1 MLQSKH
7 FKNPQISKF
16 QILLIHHSIII
27 FPLRWEIGFSD
38 GLKVSHLLM
47 PFSAPVAVAAAAAVL
62 KNLMQLIVIALQ
74 DKS

>member
-7 FKNPQISKF
+7 FKHPQISKC

-27 FPLRWEIGFSD
+27 LPLRWEIGFSD
-38 GLKVSHLLM
+38 GLKVSHLIM
-47 PFSAPVAVAAAAAVL
+47 PFSAPVAVAAAAVL
-62 KNLMQLIVIALQ
+62 TNQMQLIVIALQ